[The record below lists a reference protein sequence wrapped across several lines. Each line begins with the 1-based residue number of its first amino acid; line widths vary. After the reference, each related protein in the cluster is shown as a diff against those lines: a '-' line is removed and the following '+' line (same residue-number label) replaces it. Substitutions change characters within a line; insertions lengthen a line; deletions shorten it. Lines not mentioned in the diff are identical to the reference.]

1 MRGTGRPSRTPAC
14 TFNSVSVGAKQRNVR
29 NCSVKAAAAEMRCS
43 SLRVLSLPGREFG
56 GNPYIKLF
64 CDSLE
69 RAGIAVANIH
79 TTQGKYLK
87 FDVLHIHWPEFY
99 ITEKSIYTAIA
110 LAPTVLFYMVATKLL
125 RKKIVWTVHDVTP
138 MRPRHARL
146 LQLYLLCVRVL
157 VDAYVFMSR
166 SSEAEFVKIF
176 PRTRK
181 KKVCHVPHGPYPV
194 SATSQQRQAELRER
208 LSGGGDCLLV
218 GFFGDIRPYKNAEVL
233 AYLPDQDAIGREI
246 KIVVAG
252 AADPTYNTT
261 EIEAPLSRI
270 LPKRMVRIKERI
282 SDQDLVDMIRA
293 VDFVLLPYLRGSNS
307 GFSMLVLS
315 CGQRLLCSALPMFR
329 ELQNRLGPPW
339 VHIFDH
345 HAKNLSAE
353 LEAALSRVQ
362 HDVMDPE
369 ATSRLAAFFDECS
382 FDHGAQRL
390 YQLYDDL

>member
-1 MRGTGRPSRTPAC
+1 M
-14 TFNSVSVGAKQRNVR
+14 
-29 NCSVKAAAAEMRCS
+29 
-43 SLRVLSLPGREFG
+43 
-56 GNPYIKLF
+56 
-64 CDSLE
+64 
-69 RAGIAVANIH
+69 
-79 TTQGKYLK
+79 
-87 FDVLHIHWPEFY
+87 
-99 ITEKSIYTAIA
+99 
-110 LAPTVLFYMVATKLL
+110 
-125 RKKIVWTVHDVTP
+125 
-138 MRPRHARL
+138 
-146 LQLYLLCVRVL
+146 
-157 VDAYVFMSR
+157 
-166 SSEAEFVKIF
+166 
-176 PRTRK
+176 
-181 KKVCHVPHGPYPV
+181 
-194 SATSQQRQAELRER
+194 
-208 LSGGGDCLLV
+208 

-233 AYLPDQDAIGREI
+233 AYLPDQDAIGRQI

-282 SDQDLVDMIRA
+282 SDQDLVDVIRA

-362 HDVMDPE
+362 HDVVDPD
-369 ATSRLAAFFDECS
+369 ATSRLAAFLDECS

-390 YQLYDDL
+390 YQLYRRLMN